1 MGRREREFLQRRK
14 EILDAAL
21 KLFSEKGYSRTSMQ
35 EIAREAEFAVGTLY
49 KFFPTKKDLYEALVL
64 ENARKIHQLMMTAFE
79 EEETLPLLKRIVRL
93 KWEIAEKHR
102 SFLKL
107 YFSELWEATFS
118 LKGTLKGELK
128 EMYNSYFERLV
139 EAFKRGVEEGVFEDR
154 SPTLYALSFEGMV
167 NNAVIAMI
175 EEGLE
180 VDPRE
185 ILEIFLERNLKR

>member
-1 MGRREREFLQRRK
+1 MGRREREFLQRRR

-35 EIAREAEFAVGTLY
+35 EIAKEAEFAVGTLY

-64 ENARKIHQLMMTAFE
+64 ENAKKIHQLMMTTFE
-79 EEETLPLLKRIVRL
+79 EKRTLPLLRKIVRL

-128 EMYNSYFERLV
+128 DMYNGYFERLV
-139 EAFKRGVEEGVFEDR
+139 EAFKRGVEEGVLEKR
-154 SPTLYALSFEGMV
+154 SPILYALSFEGMV
-167 NNAVIAMI
+167 NNALIATI
-175 EEGLE
+175 EEGIE